1 MKQQDWRRAFWIVPN
16 RGNIGIVLLQY
27 ERWST
32 NAAAGRVLVLIVD
45 WLVIDH
51 FSGYVNRRC
60 GKPNREAPRRTIVTV
75 KRVASPNSL
84 V

>member
-1 MKQQDWRRAFWIVPN
+1 M
-16 RGNIGIVLLQY
+16 VLLQY

-60 GKPNREAPRRTIVTV
+60 GKPNRVAPRRTIVTV